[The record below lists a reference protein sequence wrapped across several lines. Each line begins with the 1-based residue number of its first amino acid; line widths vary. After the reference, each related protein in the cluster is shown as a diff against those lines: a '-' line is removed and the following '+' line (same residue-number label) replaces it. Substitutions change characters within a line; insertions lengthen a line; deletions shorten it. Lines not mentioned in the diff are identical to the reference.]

1 MKIIKNLS
9 FQNNYLSSMYMP
21 SHYGKM
27 KNKPKMVKKAPK
39 KMTKAKSGGLTA
51 KQKNK
56 LPPALV
62 AAIKKKRKTI

>member
-1 MKIIKNLS
+1 
-9 FQNNYLSSMYMP
+9 MYMP